1 MQGQK
6 EKEKGKKEMPR
17 KFPLQ
22 QMVKA
27 RISTSLDLKLKAYCA
42 ANDCSESEA
51 VREALKNFLKNRATI
66 C

>member
-1 MQGQK
+1 
-6 EKEKGKKEMPR
+6 MPR